1 MRFPGPTQLKA
12 VASELCQRFLFTN
25 IRIADVLS
33 CVEEVQQLD
42 EVE

>member
-1 MRFPGPTQLKA
+1 MRFPGPTQLKT

-25 IRIADVLS
+25 IRIADV
-33 CVEEVQQLD
+33 EELLQQLD